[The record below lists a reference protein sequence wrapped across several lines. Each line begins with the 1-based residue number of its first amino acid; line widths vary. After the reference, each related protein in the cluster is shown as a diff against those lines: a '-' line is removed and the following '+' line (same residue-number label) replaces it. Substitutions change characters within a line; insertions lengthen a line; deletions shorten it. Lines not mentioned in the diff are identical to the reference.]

1 MKKSPVR
8 TGYGY
13 DTLQHGQVLSSSH
26 FRHQAPPHM
35 QSRQRSQRRKKE
47 LFVEKAVLQF
57 CINDRFH
64 AIMYLFLDLP
74 TCICTNYFVSCLSA
88 RPTAYLSHVC
98 AWVMTRAKKVI
109 RLYATNMQRI
119 YTEYATKTGIE
130 PTEARGIYSF
140 FLISYM
146 C

>member
-1 MKKSPVR
+1 MDMTPCSMGKSLVVPTFV
-8 TGYGY
+8 T
-13 DTLQHGQVLSSSH
+13 
-26 FRHQAPPHM
+26 
-35 QSRQRSQRRKKE
+35 RR
-47 LFVEKAVLQF
+47 LHICKAVRDPSGERRNYLSRRLSCNF
-57 CINDRFH
+57 ALMTAFTPFR
-64 AIMYLFLDLP
+64 YLFLDLP

-98 AWVMTRAKKVI
+98 AWLMTRAKKVI